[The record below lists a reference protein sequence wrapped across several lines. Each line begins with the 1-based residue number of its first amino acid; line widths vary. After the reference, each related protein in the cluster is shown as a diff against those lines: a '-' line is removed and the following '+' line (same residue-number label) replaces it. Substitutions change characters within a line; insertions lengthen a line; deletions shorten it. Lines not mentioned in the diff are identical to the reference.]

1 MPMTD
6 RAAATIVDELFH
18 LFGSLGHTAYFGE
31 AVSQTEHALQS
42 AHLAE
47 SEWAPDEQ
55 IVAALLHDVGHLMH
69 GRGEGIADRGV
80 DSCHEDQGAAWLAQ
94 HFAPGIV
101 EPIRLHVDAKR
112 YLCAVDPEYRELLSP
127 ASLVSLELQGGPMT
141 RAEVAE
147 FEQSPY
153 FCDALRLRGWDD
165 AAKVPGLEVPGLEY
179 YRERLQAAL
188 RKSVSRLPS
197 S

>member
-1 MPMTD
+1 MTD

-112 YLCAVDPEYRELLSP
+112 YLCAVDPEYIAALSP
-127 ASLVSLELQGGPMT
+127 ASIKSLALQGGPYDGEEQ
-141 RAEVAE
+141 AA
-147 FEQSPY
+147 FEREP
-153 FCDALRLRGWDD
+153 FWREAVALRRYDD
-165 AAKVPGLEVPGLEY
+165 AGKTEGLATPPLEH
-179 YRERLQAAL
+179 YRPYLEAAL
-188 RKSVSRLPS
+188 R
-197 S
+197 